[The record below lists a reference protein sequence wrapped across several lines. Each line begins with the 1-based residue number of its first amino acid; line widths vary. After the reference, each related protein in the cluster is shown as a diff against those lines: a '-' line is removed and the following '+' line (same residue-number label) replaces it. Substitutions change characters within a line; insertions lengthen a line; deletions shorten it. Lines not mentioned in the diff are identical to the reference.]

1 MILSGSLF
9 NHLIFF
15 KLFSVKHLVYM
26 NVVTSCDLV
35 LSFPNV
41 GKC

>member
-9 NHLIFF
+9 NHLIFL
-15 KLFSVKHLVYM
+15 LFSVKHLVYM